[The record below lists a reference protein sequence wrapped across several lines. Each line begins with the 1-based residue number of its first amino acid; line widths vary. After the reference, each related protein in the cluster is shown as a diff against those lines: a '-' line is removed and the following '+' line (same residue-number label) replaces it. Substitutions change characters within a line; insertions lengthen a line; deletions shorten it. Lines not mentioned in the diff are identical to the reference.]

1 MAFLNSILGKL
12 FDVLLLPFRSLNP
25 WAGMAFISF
34 LTGLLMLFI
43 YRLASNQAGIRVVK
57 ARIKAHLLELR
68 LYKDNMSVTMRAQG
82 RILGANLRYLALNLK
97 PLLVMVSIAPLRYS
111 HDLIKESG
119 VFAVNVL
126 RPDQVDLGKRFG
138 YKSGRQVDKF
148 AGLDWLAAATGAP
161 ILPQAYA
168 YLDCR
173 LADTFTAGDHTLFI
187 GEVVEAKILH
197 PQAAPLVFKKGDFF

>member
-1 MAFLNSILGKL
+1 MQNVIFDALVHGVYVVTTRLG
-12 FDVLLLPFRSLNP
+12 DRVN
-25 WAGMAFISF
+25 GM
-34 LTGLLMLFI
+34 T
-43 YRLASNQAGIRVVK
+43 ASWV
-57 ARIKAHLLELR
+57 
-68 LYKDNMSVTMRAQG
+68 AQVS
-82 RILGANLRYLALNLK
+82 LK
-97 PLLVMVSIAPLRYS
+97 PLLVMVSIAPPRYS

-119 VFAVNVL
+119 VFAINVL

-168 YLDCR
+168 YLDCK
-173 LADTFTAGDHTLFI
+173 LTDTFTAGDHTLFI

-197 PQAAPLVFKKGDFF
+197 PQAAPLVFKKSDFF